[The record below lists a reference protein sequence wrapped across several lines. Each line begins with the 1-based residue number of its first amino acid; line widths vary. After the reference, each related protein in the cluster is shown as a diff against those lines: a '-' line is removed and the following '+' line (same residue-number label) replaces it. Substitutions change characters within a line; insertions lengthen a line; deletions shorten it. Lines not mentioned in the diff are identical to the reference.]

1 MCLQKNVSKSSQL
14 RKFVIHLKLAISMK
28 KIFLIFLFLCF
39 AKIIQ
44 AQRSVAITI
53 DDVPNTRLFEAS
65 NFSSL
70 LQKKL
75 DSLHIPVAI
84 FINEVNLGQP
94 KVLERNKNLLK
105 SWLGKD
111 YITAGNHGFAHKNY
125 VDVGF
130 ESFKEDVLK
139 GEIVTKELLK
149 QRHKELKYFRFPFNG
164 AGNDSLE
171 QVKALQFLKEKK
183 YISTPYT
190 VESEDWLHAILY
202 DKALAEGDTKKA
214 SWIGSQYVDFTLKLF
229 AYFDTL
235 SSKLYNRSIIQI
247 YLCHDNKLNAD
258 YLPIIVNQLKNRKYK
273 FVSLDEAMKDPV
285 YKSPLHYYGK
295 NGFSWVYRWIPDVE
309 MRKRLMKE
317 EPSNEK
323 IQKAFEEMNKK

>member
-1 MCLQKNVSKSSQL
+1 
-14 RKFVIHLKLAISMK
+14 MK
-28 KIFLIFLFLCF
+28 KICFIFLFLCVL
-39 AKIIQ
+39 KVSV

-53 DDVPNTRLFEAS
+53 DDVPNTRLFETS

-75 DSLHIPVAI
+75 DSLHIPIAI
-84 FINEVNLGQP
+84 FINEGNLGQP
-94 KVLERNKNLLK
+94 EALESNKNLLK
-105 SWLGKD
+105 TWLVKD
-111 YITAGNHGFAHKNY
+111 YITAGNHGYAHKNY
-125 VDVGF
+125 VDAGF
-130 ESFKEDVLK
+130 EAFKEDVLN

-149 QRHKELKYFRFPFNG
+149 QQHQELKYFRFPFNG

-171 QVKALQFLKEKK
+171 QLKALQFLKEKK

-202 DKALAEGDTKKA
+202 DKALAAGDTKKA
-214 SWIGSQYVDFTLKLF
+214 SWIGAQYVDFTLRLF
-229 AYFDTL
+229 AYFDNL
-235 SSKLYNRSIIQI
+235 SLSIYNRSISQI

-258 YLPIIVNQLKNRKYK
+258 YLSEIVSQLKNRKCK
-273 FVSLDEAMKDPV
+273 FVSLDEAMEDPV

-309 MRKRLMKE
+309 MRKKLMRE
-317 EPSNEK
+317 EPANEK
-323 IQKAFEEMNKK
+323 IRQAFEGMNKK

>member
-1 MCLQKNVSKSSQL
+1 
-14 RKFVIHLKLAISMK
+14 MK
-28 KIFLIFLFLCF
+28 KIVFLFLFLCPV
-39 AKIIQ
+39 KISL

-53 DDVPNTRLFEAS
+53 DDVPNTGLFEAS

-130 ESFKEDVLK
+130 EAFKEDVLK

-149 QRHKELKYFRFPFNG
+149 QQHKELKYFRFPFNG

-171 QVKALQFLKEKK
+171 QIKALQFLKDKK

-202 DKALAEGDTKKA
+202 DKALAEGNTGKSSLDRKPVCGIYFA
-214 SWIGSQYVDFTLKLF
+214 DFLH
-229 AYFDTL
+229 YFDSL
-235 SSKLYNRSIIQI
+235 SSKLYNRSIMQI

-258 YLPIIVNQLKNRKYK
+258 YLPIIINQLKNRKYK

-295 NGFSWVYRWIPDVE
+295 NGFSWVYRWIPDAD
-309 MRKRLMKE
+309 MRKKLMKE
-317 EPSNEK
+317 EPTNDK
-323 IQKAFEEMNKK
+323 IQKAFEEMK